1 MFGIFYISDW
11 ICKNMAR
18 NLTHI
23 IPSDRVL
30 TFIVT
35 FNLFNLYRIFTEYA
49 AVDRLTSF
57 TLAINLPE
65 TERLDIASF
74 VVGSNKS
81 LASHVGYGG
90 EIGEMELK
98 FDLISD
104 QREFYGVI

>member
-1 MFGIFYISDW
+1 MEHAFFFF
-11 ICKNMAR
+11 
-18 NLTHI
+18 
-23 IPSDRVL
+23 
-30 TFIVT
+30 FIVT